1 MSGEVTVDEALEAL
15 VEDED
20 EIVTAADQSLPRL
33 KFAVQD
39 IEESTLLGGLYSV
52 EKAQRYAKW
61 EVDEALT
68 DLRSAVGSW
77 AEERGYNIEDITKEV
92 FDEPIDEQLIANLEG
107 NIETEEE
114 NIDFGFYGGRK
125 VTDLS
130 TNPATYTDNPGMAI
144 TARYDDFNGNM
155 TEEYRELHAITE
167 AILSKYG
174 QIVKDKPDCL

>member
-1 MSGEVTVDEALEAL
+1 MSEEVTVNEALEAL

-20 EIVTAADQSLPRL
+20 EIVTEVDQSLPRL
-33 KFAVQD
+33 NFAVQD
-39 IEESTLLGGLYSV
+39 IKNVSRLGGLYSS
-52 EKAQRYAKW
+52 EKSQRYDRWK
-61 EVDEALT
+61 VDEALT

-77 AEERGYNIEDITKEV
+77 VEERGYEIEDTKTEV

-125 VTDLS
+125 IITLS
-130 TNPATYTDNPGMAI
+130 STPPTYTDNSGMAI
-144 TARYDDFNGNM
+144 TAHYDNFNGNM
-155 TEEYRELHAITE
+155 TEEYRELNAITE

-174 QIVKDKPDCL
+174 DIVKSKPECL

>member
-114 NIDFGFYGGRK
+114 NIDFGF
-125 VTDLS
+125 
-130 TNPATYTDNPGMAI
+130 
-144 TARYDDFNGNM
+144 
-155 TEEYRELHAITE
+155 
-167 AILSKYG
+167 
-174 QIVKDKPDCL
+174 